1 MQKTV
6 FYVHKMDC
14 PSEETLIR
22 FRFDDVSG
30 IEKLEFNLDKRELII
45 YHTAPIEKVQSALA
59 VLNLG
64 ERLLSTQQTSL
75 DEKDSNQNQRRS
87 LWIVLF
93 INFSFFLIEL
103 IAGLLSSSMGLIADG
118 LDMLAD
124 AFVYGI
130 SLIAVGATITR
141 KKQVAKIS
149 GYFQL
154 LLALIGF
161 IEVIRRFFGFEQ
173 LPNFSSMIIVSIA
186 ALIANSV
193 CLYILQKSKNNHEAH
208 IKASLIFT
216 SNDVIINIGV
226 ILAGVLVMCLNS
238 NIPDL
243 VVGSVVFIIVINGA
257 GTILKLSK

>member
-22 FRFDDVSG
+22 LRFDDVSG

-45 YHTAPIEKVQSALA
+45 YHTASLEKVQSALA
-59 VLNLG
+59 VLNFG
-64 ERLLSTQQTSL
+64 ERLLLTQHTSL

-87 LWIVLF
+87 LWIVLI

-103 IAGLLSSSMGLIADG
+103 VAGIFARSMGLVADG
-118 LDMLAD
+118 MDMLAD

-130 SLIAVGATITR
+130 SLIAVGGTITR
-141 KKQVAKIS
+141 KKQVAKLS

-154 LLALIGF
+154 LLAVIGF
-161 IEVIRRFFGFEQ
+161 VEVMRRFFGFEQ

-193 CLYILQKSKNNHEAH
+193 CLYILQKSKSNHEAH

-226 ILAGVLVMCLNS
+226 ILAGVLVMWLNS

-243 VVGSVVFIIVINGA
+243 VVGSIVFIIVIKGA
-257 GTILKLSK
+257 FSILKLSK